1 MYDFYVFFK
10 TINWNP
16 TIKCLSEKRVLKLQN
31 MVFPFA
37 PSSVLTKLYAV
48 LCEVNHIYQVIG
60 QTRIDFAEFFFIGTT
75 EKSILKSK

>member
-16 TIKCLSEKRVLKLQN
+16 TIKCLSEKRVFKLQN

-37 PSSVLTKLYAV
+37 PSSVLTKLYAA
-48 LCEVNHIYQVIG
+48 LCEVNHIWKKKRSSVFTLCQ
-60 QTRIDFAEFFFIGTT
+60 RLRKCF
-75 EKSILKSK
+75 L